1 MTLEISIQ
9 IFKIAMIFEQHPKCT
24 SSKSCWH
31 NKIRIATIDC
41 RFKLEKRHRKTR
53 LKSSIARDKNEKIKQ
68 NWEKRGKID
77 NIAQNW

>member
-41 RFKLEKRHRKTR
+41 RFKLEKKDT
-53 LKSSIARDKNEKIKQ
+53 EKQ
-68 NWEKRGKID
+68 DWNLL
-77 NIAQNW
+77 